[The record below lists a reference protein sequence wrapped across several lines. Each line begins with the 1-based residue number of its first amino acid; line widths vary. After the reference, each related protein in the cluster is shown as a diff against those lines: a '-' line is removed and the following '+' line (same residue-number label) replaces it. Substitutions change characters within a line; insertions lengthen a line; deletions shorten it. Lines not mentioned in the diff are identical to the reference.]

1 MNTNY
6 NGGREMINTEIFT
19 DEGINMYTCVNN
31 VLELVN
37 TLIRTHDIKK
47 EDILEYHSECWED
60 KDIYARLNIKYHYK
74 ITISWWT
81 EGENEHE

>member
-1 MNTNY
+1 
-6 NGGREMINTEIFT
+6 MINTEIFT

-37 TLIRTHDIKK
+37 TLIRTHDIRK
-47 EDILEYHSECWED
+47 EDILEYRSECWED
-60 KDIYARLNIKYHYK
+60 KDTYDCLNIKYHYK